1 MREERPPKH
10 FTTRPPS
17 CHAHTPHA
25 TIPTPHSHPHPPSQ
39 SAIISIIRSHDILNR
54 PISSGHSLPRTSA
67 YHLMQSFPL
76 KEDWTLDTIEQVT
89 CAAVWLTCW
98 LTCLCGTRARVCG
111 CT

>member
-1 MREERPPKH
+1 M
-10 FTTRPPS
+10 
-17 CHAHTPHA
+17 
-25 TIPTPHSHPHPPSQ
+25 PTPHTPPSPPHTHTPTLQ

-67 YHLMQSFPL
+67 YHLMRSFPL

-98 LTCLCGTRARVCG
+98 LKCVCGTRACVCG